1 MNIWISIA
9 IVVGML
15 AIGGI
20 VVSALIANDKGNNEE
35 TIDCSNCENSCNSQR
50 NCGLSS
56 CGAVSGGSCGCG
68 R

>member
-1 MNIWISIA
+1 MNLWIIAA
-9 IVVGML
+9 IVIGLL
-15 AIGGI
+15 AIT
-20 VVSALIANDKGNNEE
+20 VVTVSNLSSADETEVIECIGCGNACNAN
-35 TIDCSNCENSCNSQR
+35 S

>member
-9 IVVGML
+9 IVVGVL

-20 VVSALIANDKGNNEE
+20 VVSALIANDKGNEE
-35 TIDCSNCENSCNSQR
+35 TIDCSTYGNSCTAQK
-50 NCGLSS
+50 NCGQAT
-56 CGAVSGGSCGCG
+56 CEARTGGGCGCG